1 VVGVVP
7 VRVVVGG
14 PVASVALVLD
24 GKPAGELDAPFW
36 TGDLQIGSELAPHE
50 LVARALG
57 ADGKELASAR
67 QWLNLP
73 RPPAEVEVLLERN
86 ASGLAKRATFSWES
100 LTPHGPTAIRAAF
113 NGVPLPVSKDRTAPI
128 PAYDP
133 EQVQLLS
140 VELEFEDGV
149 RARKD
154 LVLGGR
160 AGEHAE
166 TELSA
171 VPIRLAEGA
180 KKPSV
185 AELQGRLLRR
195 GEPLAIAAVEQQS
208 GILVVVRDAKRLK
221 GLGRWT
227 NVAMPVQFRND
238 LALDAKSTV
247 RFLWPRPK
255 SHRRTDSVVDLF
267 PVSGEFEHA
276 FGGLRWILTRVDNP
290 VPEPR
295 APRYADAVAVAG
307 LHAFGTF
314 RRRAVL
320 LVMDA
325 NTIDASEVSADR
337 VQRFLESLRV
347 PLFVWSTGPPVGPT
361 AEWAGAVDVTSENAL
376 HESFKRLRGELD
388 GQWIVW
394 VEGKVLPQEVTLAP
408 GASASTSGIEL
419 VP

>member
-1 VVGVVP
+1 MP

-14 PVASVALVLD
+14 PVASVELVLD
-24 GKPAGELDAPFW
+24 GKPAGVLAPPFW
-36 TGDLQIGSELAPHE
+36 TGDLQIGSELVPHE

-57 ADGKELASAR
+57 ADGREVASAR

-86 ASGLAKRATFSWES
+86 LSGLAKRATFSWES
-100 LTPHGPTAIRAAF
+100 LTPHGPTAIHAWF
-113 NGVPLPVSKDRTAPI
+113 NGVALPVARDRTAEI

-140 VELEFEDGV
+140 VELEFENGV

-180 KKPSV
+180 KTPTV
-185 AELQGRLLRR
+185 GDLRGRLLRR
-195 GEPLAIAAVEQQS
+195 GEPLPVAAVEQQS
-208 GILVVVRDAKRLK
+208 GILVVVRDEKRLK

-227 NVAMPVQFRND
+227 NVAMPAQFRND
-238 LALDAKSTV
+238 LALDAKSAV
-247 RFLWPRPK
+247 RFVWPRPK
-255 SHRRTDSVVDLF
+255 SHRRIDSVVDLF

-325 NTIDASEVSADR
+325 STIDASEVSADR
-337 VQRFLESLRV
+337 VQRFLQSLRV
-347 PLFVWSTGPPVGPT
+347 PLFVWSMGAPVGPT
-361 AEWAGAVDVTSENAL
+361 ADWAGAVDVTSENAL
-376 HESFKRLRGELD
+376 RDSFKRMRGDLD

-394 VEGKVLPQEVTLAP
+394 VEGRVLPQEVSLAP
-408 GASASTSGIEL
+408 GTSSSGIEL

>member
-1 VVGVVP
+1 MP

-14 PVASVALVLD
+14 PVASVELVLD
-24 GKPAGELDAPFW
+24 GKPAGVLQAPFW
-36 TGDLQIGSELAPHE
+36 TGDLPIGSELLPHE
-50 LVARALG
+50 LLARALG
-57 ADGKELASAR
+57 SDGKELARAR

-73 RPPAEVEVLLERN
+73 RPPAEVEVLLERD
-86 ASGLAKRATFSWES
+86 ASGLAKRAAFSWES
-100 LTPHGPTAIRAAF
+100 LTPHGPTSIRATF
-113 NGVPLPVSKDRTAPI
+113 NGVPLSVSKERSAPL

-160 AGEHAE
+160 TGEHAE

-171 VPIRLAEGA
+171 IPIRLADGA
-180 KKPSV
+180 KKPS
-185 AELQGRLLRR
+185 AADLQGRLLQR
-195 GEPLAIAAVEQQS
+195 GEPLAVAAVEQQN
-208 GILVVVRDAKRLK
+208 GILVVVRDANRLK
-221 GLGRWT
+221 GLGRWA

-238 LALDAKSTV
+238 LALDPKSVV

-337 VQRFLESLRV
+337 VGRFLESLRV
-347 PLFVWSTGPPVGPT
+347 PLFVWSIGAPVGPT
-361 AEWAGAVDVTSENAL
+361 AAWDGAVDVTSENAL
-376 HESFKRLRGELD
+376 RDSFKKLRAELD
-388 GQWIVW
+388 SQWIVW

-408 GASASTSGIEL
+408 GATAGGIEL

>member
-1 VVGVVP
+1 MP

-14 PVASVALVLD
+14 PVASVELVLD
-24 GKPAGELDAPFW
+24 GKPAAVLGGPFW
-36 TGDLQIGSELAPHE
+36 TGDLRLGPELAPHE

-57 ADGKELASAR
+57 ADGKELASAQ

-73 RPPAEVEVLLERN
+73 RPPAEVEVLVERN
-86 ASGLAKRATFSWES
+86 AAGVAKRAAFSWES
-100 LTPHGPTAIRAAF
+100 LTPHGPTAIRATF
-113 NGVPLPVSKDRTAPI
+113 NGAPLPVSKDHSAAI

-160 AGEHAE
+160 TGEHAE

-171 VPIRLAEGA
+171 IPIRLAEGA
-180 KKPSV
+180 TKPS
-185 AELQGRLLRR
+185 AADLRGRLLRR
-195 GEPLAIAAVEQQS
+195 GEPLAVAAVEQQG
-208 GILVVVRDAKRLK
+208 GILVVVRDANRLK
-221 GLGRWT
+221 GLGRWA

-238 LALDAKSTV
+238 LALDPKSVV

-295 APRYADAVAVAG
+295 APRFADAVAVAG

-325 NTIDASEVSADR
+325 NTIDASELSADGAR
-337 VQRFLESLRV
+337 RFLESLRV
-347 PLFVWSTGPPVGPT
+347 PLFVWSIGAPVGPT
-361 AEWAGAVDVTSENAL
+361 AAWDGAVDVMSENAL
-376 HESFKRLRGELD
+376 RDSFKKLKSELD

-408 GASASTSGIEL
+408 GASGIEL

>member
-1 VVGVVP
+1 VVGTVP

-14 PVASVALVLD
+14 PVASVEIALD
-24 GKPAGELDAPFW
+24 GKPAGVLQGPFW
-36 TGDLQIGSELAPHE
+36 TGDLRIGPELAPHE
-50 LVARALG
+50 LVAHALG

-73 RPPAEVEVLLERN
+73 RPPAEVEVLVERN
-86 ASGLAKRATFSWES
+86 AAGLAKRATFSWES
-100 LTPHGPTAIRAAF
+100 LTPHGPTSIRAKF
-113 NGVPLPVSKDRTAPI
+113 NGVPLPVSKDRSAPI

-160 AGEHAE
+160 TGEHAE

-171 VPIRLAEGA
+171 IPIRLAEGA
-180 KKPSV
+180 AKPS
-185 AELQGRLLRR
+185 AAGLQGRLLRR
-195 GEPLAIAAVEQQS
+195 GDPLAVAAVEQQN
-208 GILVVVRDAKRLK
+208 GILVVVRDANRLK

-238 LALDAKSTV
+238 LSLDPKSVV
-247 RFLWPRPK
+247 RFLWPRPR

-325 NTIDASEVSADR
+325 NTIDASDLSADGVR
-337 VQRFLESLRV
+337 RFLESLRV
-347 PLFVWSTGPPVGPT
+347 PLFVWSIGAPVGPT
-361 AEWAGAVDVTSENAL
+361 ASWDGAVDVTSENAL
-376 HESFKRLRGELD
+376 RDSFKKLKNELD

-394 VEGKVLPQEVTLAP
+394 VEGKVLPQEVTIAP
-408 GASASTSGIEL
+408 GASTSGIEL